1 MRRLCSILAI
11 AVAATPILA
20 QSKTVYEMRI
30 NGNFVGTVT
39 NAVRQV
45 EFEGQKCTKFE
56 SVTEPM
62 GATAIASG
70 GGLMLVRSEYDS
82 WVAPDGRPIRTVS
95 TIGDGTNRLVS
106 ETRVTGNR
114 VKTMTNRGQDAGL
127 SFTEL
132 TPEEARLIRGTLDGV
147 LEDGVPKQDVQRS
160 LVIDPLTG
168 KPKESVRTVLGKKT
182 IVHRGESV
190 ETTVVESALYE
201 KTTARRMLLYFDSS
215 GRLLLAQGDGKV
227 ELIRLPDPEE
237 KIGG

>member
-1 MRRLCSILAI
+1 M
-11 AVAATPILA
+11 
-20 QSKTVYEMRI
+20 
-30 NGNFVGTVT
+30 
-39 NAVRQV
+39 
-45 EFEGQKCTKFE
+45 
-56 SVTEPM
+56 
-62 GATAIASG
+62 
-70 GGLMLVRSEYDS
+70 
-82 WVAPDGRPIRTVS
+82 
-95 TIGDGTNRLVS
+95 S

-190 ETTVVESALYE
+190 ETTLVESALYE